1 MIGAEGQLTDERRAG
16 PTNRSGAKS
25 ERAGQGSST
34 YERLVSTSTGN
45 FWAKP
50 HARRPCPGAYVRTGL
65 APELPD
71 TLEPLTSIRYPQPGI
86 YGRTLVGS
94 PMTPALTGPSRTPQG
109 TSTTPL
115 LANRSQRVR
124 PRPAN
129 LQSKAPRRKGPNKCG
144 REDSSGLACQRTG
157 CCGCHCIFALEGVWA
172 RRSKEGPQDE
182 SSACTYAAG
191 PENPYEHT
199 YAFVLRASRP
209 PYVPLR
215 CRKQGPPRRH

>member
-34 YERLVSTSTGN
+34 YELLVSTSTGN

-94 PMTPALTGPSRTPQG
+94 PITPALTGPSRTPQG

-144 REDSSGLACQRTG
+144 REDSSGLACQRT
-157 CCGCHCIFALEGVWA
+157 AQLA
-172 RRSKEGPQDE
+172 
-182 SSACTYAAG
+182 
-191 PENPYEHT
+191 
-199 YAFVLRASRP
+199 VLRL
-209 PYVPLR
+209 PLHFR
-215 CRKQGPPRRH
+215 TRGGVGAEVEGGPPGRELCMDVRSGAGEPL